1 MIVTCENTWGVL
13 TLSAPWGDKTPGSE
27 GLKPDCQGGDKM
39 DHWNVDHSV
48 VRQQDLQLKT
58 ENRRLVR
65 ALRESRKGAAR
76 AGRAVEEVLQ
86 RRSLV
91 CEYCM

>member
-1 MIVTCENTWGVL
+1 MDDWDVEHTVL
-13 TLSAPWGDKTPGSE
+13 RR
-27 GLKPDCQGGDKM
+27 
-39 DHWNVDHSV
+39 
-48 VRQQDLQLKT
+48 RQQDLLREA

-91 CEYCM
+91 LRVLHVV

>member
-1 MIVTCENTWGVL
+1 MDYWSVEHTVL
-13 TLSAPWGDKTPGSE
+13 RR
-27 GLKPDCQGGDKM
+27 
-39 DHWNVDHSV
+39 
-48 VRQQDLQLKT
+48 RQQDLQRET

-76 AGRAVEEVLQ
+76 AGRVVEGVLQ

-91 CEYCM
+91 LRVLHVVQS

>member
-1 MIVTCENTWGVL
+1 MDDWDVEHTVL
-13 TLSAPWGDKTPGSE
+13 RR
-27 GLKPDCQGGDKM
+27 
-39 DHWNVDHSV
+39 
-48 VRQQDLQLKT
+48 RQQDLQRET

-65 ALRESRKGAAR
+65 VLRESRKG

-91 CEYCM
+91 LRVLHVV

>member
-1 MIVTCENTWGVL
+1 
-13 TLSAPWGDKTPGSE
+13 
-27 GLKPDCQGGDKM
+27 M
-39 DHWNVDHSV
+39 DYWTVDHTV
-48 VRQQDLQLKT
+48 LQRRRQDLLREA

-86 RRSLV
+86 RPSLV
-91 CEYCM
+91 LRVLHVVQS